1 MLMTTITL
9 TAILNNVQAVIGYQ
23 KAVRDGIIH
32 LDDDI
37 LT

>member
-1 MLMTTITL
+1 MTTITL
-9 TAILNNVQAVIGYQ
+9 TAILNNVQTVIGHQ
-23 KAVRDGIIH
+23 KAVRDGTIH